1 MSGQPKNLLDT
12 PSALP
17 TISKP
22 LTFFLNLQS
31 AESWGHH
38 SVGDE
43 VICHK
48 QRFNSVF
55 WFKDWTCQA
64 KHFPVLPSHS
74 VKKYIV
80 THLLWAFCLAAERS
94 GKNLEPL
101 AEPVVVPVC
110 KTNKFINKE
119 VWILTL
125 SVPRVINVIFL
136 PTMITSQGREKVMR
150 TKKMVKKEKCFDLLP
165 NSLN

>member
-1 MSGQPKNLLDT
+1 M

-22 LTFFLNLQS
+22 LTFFLNLKS

-38 SVGDE
+38 SMGDE

-64 KHFPVLPSHS
+64 KYFPVPPSHS

-101 AEPVVVPVC
+101 TEPVVVPVC
-110 KTNKFINKE
+110 KINKFIKKE
-119 VWILTL
+119 VWVFFQN
-125 SVPRVINVIFL
+125 SFSPKSDQHKFSPDNDHC
-136 PTMITSQGREKVMR
+136 TSKRKDYE
-150 TKKMVKKEKCFDLLP
+150 
-165 NSLN
+165 N